1 MGLGSHEKKIEAMQP
16 LTSDFHILAS
26 IKCPVKHQPVDHWD
40 QDFAWRVQM
49 GLGLHE
55 KKMEAVRPLTSD
67 FHKLASIQG
76 PIKHQP
82 VDQDCAWRVQMGL
95 GFHENKPKMAYS
107 RDALIRD

>member
-1 MGLGSHEKKIEAMQP
+1 MLV
-16 LTSDFHILAS
+16 S
-26 IKCPVKHQPVDHWD
+26 IKGPVKHQPVDQWD

-55 KKMEAVRPLTSD
+55 KKMEAVWRLTSD

-95 GFHENKPKMAYS
+95 GFHEKKWRPYG
-107 RDALIRD
+107 L